1 MDDIFGN
8 FGTKPIGVSIGGN
21 LTCEEVDI
29 CEFKTPTKLG
39 KLEYLM
45 KILNDEIEIRNREIN
60 FITNLI
66 NNAQS
71 SLEIEQIQEIDNYLE
86 SNYNDTI
93 RKGFR
98 KRNNTNKEEVERIFG
113 STKTEIKE

>member
-45 KILNDEIEIRNREIN
+45 KILNCIEKI
-60 FITNLI
+60 
-66 NNAQS
+66 
-71 SLEIEQIQEIDNYLE
+71 
-86 SNYNDTI
+86 
-93 RKGFR
+93 
-98 KRNNTNKEEVERIFG
+98 
-113 STKTEIKE
+113 